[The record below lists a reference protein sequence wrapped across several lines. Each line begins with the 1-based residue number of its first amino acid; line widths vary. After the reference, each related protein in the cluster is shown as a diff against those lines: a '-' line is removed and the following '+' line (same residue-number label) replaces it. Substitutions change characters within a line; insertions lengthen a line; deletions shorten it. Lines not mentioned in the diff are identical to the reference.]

1 MKKFPDIR
9 RWFDIVNYNVI
20 NSCRKIEVNMKIL
33 SDAEIDEFCKE
44 FALFICRLR
53 CPSVKLL
60 REMEGAVNGSS
71 VLKSER
77 KKIFQHIFYIGFI
90 SDKKYNLTKDFK
102 LSFDDEA
109 VKGYFGE
116 CFYYILREQIFED
129 EKVCIEPKFPKKSS
143 KVPGIDFV
151 DIRKDADGYYMII
164 GEVKTTK
171 NNYSTR
177 LPEIIQAFQSR
188 MDKNFS
194 EIYQS
199 ILESDDESIPEYSV
213 FLEEMLDIFYRL
225 TGSGSKKK
233 RVAGAINYDYQ
244 GKNAGSLAFRN
255 VKEELKE
262 IVDDFPVCRRFKLIG
277 IYNIEDVIER
287 MRDRIWNVL

>member
-116 CFYYILREQIFED
+116 CFYY
-129 EKVCIEPKFPKKSS
+129 
-143 KVPGIDFV
+143 
-151 DIRKDADGYYMII
+151 
-164 GEVKTTK
+164 
-171 NNYSTR
+171 
-177 LPEIIQAFQSR
+177 
-188 MDKNFS
+188 
-194 EIYQS
+194 
-199 ILESDDESIPEYSV
+199 
-213 FLEEMLDIFYRL
+213 
-225 TGSGSKKK
+225 
-233 RVAGAINYDYQ
+233 
-244 GKNAGSLAFRN
+244 
-255 VKEELKE
+255 
-262 IVDDFPVCRRFKLIG
+262 
-277 IYNIEDVIER
+277 YNIK
-287 MRDRIWNVL
+287 